1 MVTVITSPF
10 GSLSSGEHVTK
21 FTLTNKN
28 DFSNSVLTYGA
39 TLQSIFLTDKLKN
52 RLNVALG
59 FDTIEEYE
67 SELNDF
73 YFGSIVGRITG
84 RVRNA
89 EFELDGKLI
98 QLEKNYNN
106 HNIHSGSTGIAKV

>member
-1 MVTVITSPF
+1 MVTVIASPF

-28 DFSNSVLTYGA
+28 NFSYSVLTYGA

-52 RLNVALG
+52 RLNVSLG
-59 FDTIEEYE
+59 FDNVEEYE
-67 SELNDF
+67 LHDF
-73 YFGSIVGRITG
+73 YCGSTVGRVIG

-98 QLEKNYNN
+98 QLEKNFFN
-106 HNIHSGSTGIAKV
+106 HSIHSGSTGIAKV